1 MLYADKNLEPIRD
14 GKPYTAPD
22 GTQYP
27 RNFPKA
33 EIPSLTLVAETPQ
46 PDDPL
51 LNVTGFVIDEE
62 YNQVWQTEEKPA
74 DQKAEEAMRDWTS
87 RMASADNDMPD
98 YMEDLIDTLEGLV
111 PVMDNIPSRLL
122 AAYNKKKSIR
132 AEKPQ
137 G

>member
-1 MLYADKNLEPIRD
+1 MYADKDLKVIPDNK
-14 GKPYTAPD
+14 GFVSSD

-27 RNFPKA
+27 WSYPKN
-33 EIPSLTLVAETPQ
+33 EIPELTLVSETPR

-87 RMASADNDMPD
+87 RMASADDDMPD

-122 AAYNKKKSIR
+122 DAYNKKKSIR